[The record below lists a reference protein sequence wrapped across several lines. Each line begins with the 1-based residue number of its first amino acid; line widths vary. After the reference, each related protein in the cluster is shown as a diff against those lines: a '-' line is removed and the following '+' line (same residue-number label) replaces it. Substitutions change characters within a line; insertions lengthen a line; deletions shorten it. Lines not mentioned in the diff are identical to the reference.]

1 MNAMAPTDLVREFLE
16 YRDVLLGFL
25 CSITRDPDAAEE
37 ILQNVGLAVV
47 AESGRGTRVA
57 DFRRWVREIARH
69 RTADYYRER
78 ARTQPLPLPSATMM
92 ATVCQAYD
100 ERDVEPEGGRLRQ
113 KYLLDCLKNIS
124 GRARE
129 AIERRYRDRLSPSAI
144 ASAMGWQASSVAVAL
159 SRARRVLYD
168 CIQSKLRQG
177 EATQHG

>member
-1 MNAMAPTDLVREFLE
+1 MNAMAQPDLVREFLE

-25 CSITRDPDAAEE
+25 CSLTRDPDAAEE
-37 ILQNVGLAVV
+37 VLQNVGLAVV
-47 AESGRGTRVA
+47 AEAGRGTRVV

-69 RTADYYRER
+69 RAADYYRER
-78 ARTQPLPLPSATMM
+78 SRARTLPVPSESMM
-92 ATVCQAYD
+92 AVVCQSYD
-100 ERDVEPEGGRLRQ
+100 ERDIDLEGGRLRQ

-144 ASAMGWQASSVAVAL
+144 AAAMGWQASSVAVAL
-159 SRARRVLYD
+159 SRARRVLHD
-168 CIQSKLRQG
+168 CIQSKLRRG